1 MTSQETSDCCL
12 CGEKL
17 GRVVVELSRPDK
29 YERAAGISENN
40 YRRQWVECP
49 ACGALCDLHLSP
61 EAHKVDEWATN
72 YYEIEEAA
80 ETLRQK
86 FRRIMALPP
95 EGSDNRQRV
104 ERVHRFMDS
113 WQKISGV
120 SVPTRRVVDI
130 GSGMGVFLAAFLEKH
145 GWQALAIEPSA
156 SACQHLNDLDM
167 FEVRQGLFS
176 AASNI
181 TGADLITFNKVVEHI
196 RHPQQVLRDATTAV
210 APHGILYVEVP
221 HKLSATCH
229 PPEHFILGALH
240 HHLYSQTALT
250 QLLERT
256 GWEPIET
263 GTIFEPSGKIS
274 TYTFACLPA
283 MAAAIGKRK
292 TP

>member
-1 MTSQETSDCCL
+1 MTSNETSECCL
-12 CGEKL
+12 CGAKL
-17 GRVVVELSRPDK
+17 SRIVVELSKPDK
-29 YERAAGISENN
+29 YERAAGITENA

-49 ACGALCDLHLSP
+49 DCGALSDLHLSP
-61 EAHKVDEWATN
+61 QAHKLDNWATN

-80 ETLRQK
+80 ETLREK
-86 FRRIMALPP
+86 FRRIMALPAA
-95 EGSDNRQRV
+95 GSDNRQRV
-104 ERVHRFMDS
+104 ERVHRFVDA
-113 WQKISGV
+113 WQKITGIV
-120 SVPTRRVVDI
+120 VPTRRVVDI

-145 GWQALAIEPSA
+145 GWHGLAIEPSP
-156 SACQHLNDLDM
+156 SACKHLTDLNM
-167 FEVRQGLFS
+167 FEVKQGLFS

-221 HKLSATCH
+221 HKLSAVCH

-250 QLLERT
+250 RLLERA

-263 GTIFEPSGKIS
+263 GTVFEPSGKIS
-274 TYTFACLPA
+274 VFSFACLPQ
-283 MAAAIGKRK
+283 MAVTIGKRK